1 MTLATTPEH
10 TAVADAIGQWSK
22 KVSVITTV
30 RAGEPGSDVTAEPW
44 PALFRELAELGV
56 FAAAVPERKGGMDA
70 LFVDLA
76 VMLEQTGHDLVPGP
90 VAATALSALLTSV
103 SGAPNENALLAQLI
117 AGEVGAAVAT
127 SVLAGSAAPAAVEAE
142 RGVLSASGDLGLV
155 AGYSPDVALL
165 APIDIAGGH
174 RWVLLE
180 PGTAGI
186 GSEPVDA
193 LDFSMELSWVRLD
206 NVVIPAHDVLHVS
219 DAFVR
224 AAIIAVI
231 AAQAAGVARWTLDTA
246 VEYAKVREQF
256 GAPIGSFQA
265 VKHICAE
272 MLCRS
277 EQVSAAAWDLASAVD
292 ELTEAD
298 GPART
303 TAADQVEIS
312 AAVAAAAV
320 SDMVVANAKD
330 CIQILGGIGF
340 TFEHDAH
347 LYLRRALAWQ
357 AQLGSAE
364 RWHAAVAELNRRGVR
379 RSLRIDLSD
388 VESRRPQV
396 RATVEAIAAADDQ
409 RRALADALYLTPH
422 WPAPFG
428 LGADALEQVLIDE
441 ELDRAGVRRPDLV
454 IAGWAIPTIIEHGT
468 EAQRE
473 RFVEQTLHGEIM
485 WCQLFSEPGAGS
497 DLAALRTKA
506 TKVDG
511 GWTLQGQ
518 KVWTSHAHDADWAI
532 CLARTDSEAPK
543 HKGITY
549 FLVDMTSKGIE
560 TRPLREITG
569 RAMFNEVFLDDVF
582 VPDECVV
589 GEINN
594 GWRLARTTLA
604 NERVAMGGSALG
616 KEMEALLAQI
626 DGGESG
632 TQRDELTGTQRE
644 KLGGLIAQAQLGQ
657 VLDLRSVLGSINGTD
672 PGAASSVRKLI
683 GVRHR
688 QAVPE
693 FAQQLHGVDGL
704 AQSTASQ
711 DFLLNRC
718 LSIAGGTTQIL
729 ATAAAE
735 RLLGLPR

>member
-22 KVSVITTV
+22 KVSVITTA
-30 RAGEPGSDVTAEPW
+30 RAGEPGSDVAAEPW

-56 FAAAVPERKGGMDA
+56 FAAAVPEQKGGMDA
-70 LFVDLA
+70 QFVDLA

-90 VAATALSALLTSV
+90 VAGTALSALLTAV

-127 SVLAGSAAPAAVEAE
+127 SVLAGAVAPGAVEAG

-186 GSEPVDA
+186 ESEPVDA
-193 LDFSMELSWVRLD
+193 LDFSMALSRVRLD
-206 NVVIPAHDVLHVS
+206 DVVIPAHDVLHVS

-277 EQVSAAAWDLASAVD
+277 EQVGAAAWDLASAVD
-292 ELTEAD
+292 DLTEAD

-303 TAADQVEIS
+303 GAADQVEIS
-312 AAVAAAAV
+312 AAVAAVAV

-357 AQLGSAE
+357 AQLGTPE
-364 RWHAAVAELNRRGVR
+364 RWHARVAELNRNGVR
-379 RSLRIDLSD
+379 RTLRVDLSGA
-388 VESRRPQV
+388 EGQRREV
-396 RATVEAIAAADDQ
+396 RAEAETIAAADDQ
-409 RRALADALYLTPH
+409 RKALAASGYLTPH
-422 WPAPFG
+422 WPAPYG
-428 LGADALEQVLIDE
+428 LGADPTSQVLIDE

-468 EAQRE
+468 DHQRE
-473 RFVEQTLHGEIM
+473 RFVRPTLDGEVM

-506 TKVDG
+506 TRVDG

-532 CLARTDSEAPK
+532 CLARTDPEAPK
-543 HKGITY
+543 HKGISY
-549 FLVDMTSKGIE
+549 FLVDMRSDGIE

-569 RAMFNEVFLDDVF
+569 RALFNEVFLDDVF
-582 VPDECVV
+582 VPDDCLV
-589 GEINN
+589 GELNN

-616 KEMEALLAQI
+616 KEMEALLEQI
-626 DGGESG
+626 DGV
-632 TQRDELTGTQRE
+632 ELTGSQLET
-644 KLGGLIAQAQLGQ
+644 LGELISQAQLGQ
-657 VLDLRSVLGSINGTD
+657 VLDFRSVLSSINGTD

-704 AQSTASQ
+704 AQSAASQ

>member
-1 MTLATTPEH
+1 MSIATTPEH

-22 KVSVITTV
+22 KVSVITAV
-30 RAGEPGSDVTAEPW
+30 RAGEPGADIAAKPW

-56 FAAAVPERKGGMDA
+56 FAAAVPERNGGMDA
-70 LFVDLA
+70 LFIDLA

-90 VAATALSALLTSV
+90 VAGTALSALLAAV
-103 SGAPNENALLAQLI
+103 SGPKNENALLGRLI
-117 AGEVGAAVAT
+117 AGETGAAVAT
-127 SVLAGSAAPAAVEAE
+127 SVLTGAPAPVAVESEPGELTATAD
-142 RGVLSASGDLGLV
+142 VGLV
-155 AGYSPDVALL
+155 AGYGPGVALL
-165 APIDIAGGH
+165 APIDIAGSP

-180 PGTAGI
+180 PGLAGVV
-186 GSEPVDA
+186 SEPVDA
-193 LDFSMELSWVRLD
+193 VDFSMGLSRVRLD
-206 NVVIPAHDVLHVS
+206 GVVIPSGDVLHVS

-224 AAIIAVI
+224 ATIIAVI

-277 EQVSAAAWDLASAVD
+277 EQVSAAAWDLACAID
-292 ELTEAD
+292 DLTEAD
-298 GPART
+298 GDDR
-303 TAADQVEIS
+303 TAAAEQVEIS
-312 AAVAAAAV
+312 AAVAASTV
-320 SDMVVANAKD
+320 SDLVPANAKD

-340 TFEHDAH
+340 TFGHDAH
-347 LYLRRALAWQ
+347 LYLRRSLAWQ
-357 AQLGSAE
+357 AQLGAPAH
-364 RWHAAVAELNRRGVR
+364 WHARVAELNRNGVR
-379 RSLRIDLSD
+379 RSLRIDLSGAED
-388 VESRRPQV
+388 QRGLV
-396 RATVEAIAAADDQ
+396 RAEAQAIAAADDQ
-409 RRALADALYLTPH
+409 RRALVAGGYLTPH

-428 LGADALEQVLIDE
+428 LGADPTRQVLIDE

-468 EAQRE
+468 DQQRE
-473 RFVEQTLHGEIM
+473 RFVRSTLDGEVM

-506 TKVDG
+506 TRVDG

-532 CLARTDSEAPK
+532 CLARTDPDAPK
-543 HKGITY
+543 HKGISY
-549 FLVDMTSKGIE
+549 FLVDMRSAGIE
-560 TRPLREITG
+560 IRPLREITG

-582 VPDECVV
+582 VPDDCLV

-616 KEMEALLAQI
+616 KEMEALLEQI
-626 DGGESG
+626 KGI
-632 TQRDELTGTQRE
+632 ELTRSQLET
-644 KLGGLIAQAQLGQ
+644 LGELISQAQLGQ
-657 VLDLRSVLGSINGTD
+657 ILDFRSVLSSINGTD

-693 FAQQLHGVDGL
+693 FAQQCHGAEGL
-704 AQSTASQ
+704 AESAASNE
-711 DFLLNRC
+711 FLLNRC
-718 LSIAGGTTQIL
+718 LSIAGGTTQVL

>member
-1 MTLATTPEH
+1 VTIASTPEH

-22 KVSVITTV
+22 KVSVITSV
-30 RAGEPGSDVTAEPW
+30 RGGEGEAASGAEPW
-44 PALFRELAELGV
+44 PALFPGLAELGV
-56 FAAAVPERKGGMDA
+56 FAAAVPEHCGGMDA

-76 VMLEQTGHDLVPGP
+76 VMLEQTGYDLVPGP
-90 VAATALSALLTSV
+90 VPATAVSALLSAL

-117 AGEVGAAVAT
+117 AGEVGAAVAM
-127 SVLAGSAAPAAVEAE
+127 SVFSGGPAPTAHEPR

-155 AGYSPDVALL
+155 SGYAPGVALL
-165 APIDIAGGH
+165 APIDIAGSH

-180 PGTAGI
+180 PGTEGI
-186 GSEPVDA
+186 VAESVDP
-193 LDFSMELSWVRLD
+193 LDFSMELARVRLD
-206 NVVIPAHDVLHVS
+206 EVVIPTRDVLHLS
-219 DAFVR
+219 DTFVR
-224 AAIIAVI
+224 ATLIAAI
-231 AAQAAGVARWTLDTA
+231 AAQASGLARWTLDTA

-265 VKHICAE
+265 VKHICTE

-277 EQVSAAAWDLASAVD
+277 EQISAAAWDLAGAID
-292 ELTEAD
+292 DLTEAEGD
-298 GPART
+298 QR
-303 TAADQVEIS
+303 TAAGVQVEIS
-312 AAVAAAAV
+312 AAVAAATV
-320 SDMVVANAKD
+320 SDLAVANAKD
-330 CIQILGGIGF
+330 CIQVLGGIGF

-357 AQLGSAE
+357 AQLGG
-364 RWHAAVAELNRRGVR
+364 AATWRGRVAELNRQGVR
-379 RSLRIDLSD
+379 RTHQVDLGD
-388 VESRRPQV
+388 VEQQRQQV
-396 RATVEAIAAADDQ
+396 RNDVEAIAAASDQ
-409 RRALADALYLTPH
+409 RHALANSGYLTPH
-422 WPAPFG
+422 WPKPFG
-428 LGADALEQVLIDE
+428 LAAEPAQQVLIDQ
-441 ELDRAGVRRPDLV
+441 ELERAGIRRPDLV
-454 IAGWAIPTIIEHGT
+454 IAGWAIPTILQYGT
-468 EAQRE
+468 DEQRE
-473 RFVEQTLHGEIM
+473 RFVRATLDGDIV

-518 KVWTSHAHDADWAI
+518 KVWTSHAHTADWAI
-532 CLARTDSEAPK
+532 CLARTDPDAPK

-549 FLVDMTSKGIE
+549 FLVDMKSDGIE

-569 RAMFNEVFLDDVF
+569 RALFNEVFLDDVF
-582 VPDECVV
+582 VPDDCVV
-589 GEINN
+589 GELNN

-604 NERVAMGGSALG
+604 NERVAMGGSVLG
-616 KEMEALLAQI
+616 KEMEALLQNIEGRELDAVESAEL
-626 DGGESG
+626 GE
-632 TQRDELTGTQRE
+632 
-644 KLGGLIAQAQLGQ
+644 LIVQAQLGQ

-693 FAQQLHGVDGL
+693 FGQRLRGL
-704 AQSTASQ
+704 EGLEYSAVA
-711 DFLLNRC
+711 DEFFLNRC

>member
-1 MTLATTPEH
+1 VTIASTPEH

-22 KVSVITTV
+22 KASVITSV
-30 RAGEPGSDVTAEPW
+30 RGGDADAVSAGEPW
-44 PALFRELAELGV
+44 PALFPELAELGV
-56 FAAAVPERKGGMDA
+56 FAAAVPEHCGGMDA
-70 LFVDLA
+70 LFIDLA
-76 VMLEQTGHDLVPGP
+76 VMLEQAGYDLVPGP
-90 VAATALSALLTSV
+90 VSGTAVSALLSAL
-103 SGAPNENALLAQLI
+103 SGSPNENALLARLI

-127 SVLAGSAAPAAVEAE
+127 SVLSGVPAPSAVESA
-142 RGVLSASGDLGLV
+142 RSVLSASGDLGLV
-155 AGYSPDVALL
+155 AGYGPGVALL
-165 APIDIAGGH
+165 APVDIAGSH

-180 PGTAGI
+180 PRTAGVVA
-186 GSEPVDA
+186 EKVAP
-193 LDFSMELSWVRLD
+193 LDFSMDLHRVRLD
-206 NVVIPAHDVLHVS
+206 NVVVPAHDVLHVS

-224 AAIIAVI
+224 ATVIAGI
-231 AAQAAGVARWTLDTA
+231 AAQASGLARWTLDTA
-246 VEYAKVREQF
+246 VDYAKVREQF

-265 VKHICAE
+265 VKHICTD

-277 EQVSAAAWDLASAVD
+277 EQVSAAAWDLARAID

-298 GPART
+298 GAERV
-303 TAADQVEIS
+303 TAGQQVEIS
-312 AAVAAAAV
+312 AAVAAATVCELA
-320 SDMVVANAKD
+320 VANAKD

-357 AQLGSAE
+357 AQLGSA
-364 RWHAAVAELNRRGVR
+364 RTWYGRIAALNQQGVR
-379 RSLRIDLSD
+379 RVLRVDLD
-388 VESRRPQV
+388 GVEDQRAQV
-396 RATVEAIAAADDQ
+396 RAEVAAIAESTDH
-409 RRALADALYLTPH
+409 RKALADSGYLTPH
-422 WPAPFG
+422 WPTPFG
-428 LGADALEQVLIDE
+428 LAAEPAHQVLIDE
-441 ELDRAGVRRPDLV
+441 ELERAGVRRPDLV
-454 IAGWAIPTIIEHGT
+454 IAGWAIPTILQYGT
-468 EAQRE
+468 DEQRE
-473 RFVEQTLHGEIM
+473 RFVRATLHGEIT

-518 KVWTSHAHDADWAI
+518 KVWTSHAHEADWAI
-532 CLARTDSEAPK
+532 CLARTDADAPK

-549 FLVDMTSKGIE
+549 FLVDMLSEGIQ

-569 RAMFNEVFLDDVF
+569 RALFNEVFLDDVF
-582 VPDECVV
+582 VPDNCVV
-589 GEINN
+589 GEINT

-616 KEMEALLAQI
+616 KEMEMLLEQI
-626 DGGESG
+626 DGRALDAVESVELGE
-632 TQRDELTGTQRE
+632 
-644 KLGGLIAQAQLGQ
+644 LIAAAQLGQ
-657 VLDLRSVLGSINGTD
+657 VLDLRAVLGSINGTD

-693 FAQQLHGVDGL
+693 FGQRLRGQGGL
-704 AQSTASQ
+704 EYSPMA
-711 DFLLNRC
+711 DELLLNRC